1 MGVRSIWSGAEFMSG
16 RAEDPCVHLIGS
28 PAGPRWDDEVVAGSI
43 HDSRI
48 LYSLQCRILRNIP
61 RRILRNIPCRILRN
75 VLHRILRYVLRR
87 IPRNLLRPILRNLL
101 RHILCSLLRR
111 IFLGS
116 TRCIP
121 RRILLQ

>member
-1 MGVRSIWSGAEFMSG
+1 MSG
-16 RAEDPCVHLIGS
+16 RAEHPCVHLIGS

-48 LYSLQCRILRNIP
+48 LCSLRRILRNIP
-61 RRILRNIPCRILRN
+61 RRLLRN
-75 VLHRILRYVLRR
+75 VLHRILRYLLRR
-87 IPRNLLRPILRNLL
+87 ISRNLLRPILRNLL
-101 RHILCSLLRR
+101 RHIFCSLLRR
-111 IFLGS
+111 ILLGS